1 MYQIGILYQHLAR
14 SSKGKLPTF
23 KEVFPIFEKNLR
35 VTSGEALTGTFVR
48 IALSVWKLLSYEPV
62 KEALLLGEELF
73 GKRNGL
79 TNSIYKLES
88 LSVLCQGD
96 NDRCLFTILHIFDL
110 MLNGQIASN
119 DLNYGPLTG
128 RKMPNNKG

>member
-1 MYQIGILYQHLAR
+1 MLYQSLAR
-14 SSKGKLPTF
+14 STKGKLPTF
-23 KEVFPIFEKNLR
+23 KEVFPLFADNLR
-35 VTSGEALTGTFVR
+35 VTSGEAISTTFAR
-48 IALSVWKLLSYEPV
+48 IALAVWKLLSFEPV
-62 KEALLLGEELF
+62 KDALLLGEEVF

-88 LSVLCQGD
+88 LSMLCQGD
-96 NDRCLFTILHIFDL
+96 NDRCLFAILHVFDL